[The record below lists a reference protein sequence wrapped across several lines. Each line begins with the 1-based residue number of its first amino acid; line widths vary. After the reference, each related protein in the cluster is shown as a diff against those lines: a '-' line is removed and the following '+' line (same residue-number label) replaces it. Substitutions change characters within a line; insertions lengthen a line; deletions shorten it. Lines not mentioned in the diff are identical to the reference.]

1 MRRLLALL
9 WLLCVSVTT
18 RAAVIDTVAVFSA
31 RMQRE
36 IPAFVVVPE
45 HAAGERLPVVYLLHG
60 FGNNQ
65 RAWLQITDLR
75 SLSERYRM
83 IFVCPDGEKSWYWDS
98 PLHAESQFE
107 TFISGELPAWI
118 DARYPTIAA
127 REGRAI
133 TGLSMGGHGAL
144 WNAVRHPDV
153 FGAAG
158 STSGGVDIRPFP
170 DSWEMKEQLGE
181 LKDNPARWDAYTVI
195 NAVDSLHD
203 GDLSIIF
210 DCGYDDFFYEVNVAL
225 HEKLLRMKVGHDF
238 LVRPGAHTWEYWAG
252 SLPYQLLFFERYFER
267 AAQ

>member
-107 TFISGELPAWI
+107 TFISGNSRHGSMPATRRSPP
-118 DARYPTIAA
+118 AK
-127 REGRAI
+127 
-133 TGLSMGGHGAL
+133 
-144 WNAVRHPDV
+144 
-153 FGAAG
+153 AG
-158 STSGGVDIRPFP
+158 PSRD
-170 DSWEMKEQLGE
+170 
-181 LKDNPARWDAYTVI
+181 
-195 NAVDSLHD
+195 
-203 GDLSIIF
+203 
-210 DCGYDDFFYEVNVAL
+210 
-225 HEKLLRMKVGHDF
+225 
-238 LVRPGAHTWEYWAG
+238 
-252 SLPYQLLFFERYFER
+252 
-267 AAQ
+267 